1 MPCMIDCLYEAA
13 KHGRL
18 DEFRQLVKEQR
29 GLNDN
34 DLQYELKLVFRFEHL
49 HMVRYVLEECGL
61 DVHAQGKVC
70 TQFLFC
76 LDLRQYHFG
85 LVSFAVW

>member
-1 MPCMIDCLYEAA
+1 MSQQLYEAA

-18 DEFRQLVKEQR
+18 DEFRQLVKEHRELNGNELQR
-29 GLNDN
+29 ALMFVCHFGHLN
-34 DLQYELKLVFRFEHL
+34 L
-49 HMVRYVLEECGL
+49 VRYLLEECGL
-61 DVHAQGKVC
+61 GVNAKNEVC
-70 TQFLFC
+70 AQFLFR